1 MKLLEL
7 LTAAEIRG
15 YLQEQGEIMGKQLY
29 TTKGFL
35 YLPPYPS
42 NYWVEYC
49 WGGLVSF
56 PLLLGGVGKGTYLW
70 IL

>member
-1 MKLLEL
+1 MRLLEL
-7 LTAAEIRG
+7 VTASWIRG
-15 YLQEQGEIMGKQLY
+15 SLQKQREIMGRQLY

-49 WGGLVSF
+49 
-56 PLLLGGVGKGTYLW
+56 
-70 IL
+70 

>member
-35 YLPPYPS
+35 YLPPYPI

-49 WGGLVSF
+49 WGGPGELSTSS
-56 PLLLGGVGKGTYLW
+56 GGCR
-70 IL
+70 